1 MWVDKYSKIYGGI
14 SVDNLTE
21 KFLESKKVFDGRL
34 LKVYCDKVQLP
45 NGGEAFR
52 ELVRHPGAVAVVP
65 VLHDG
70 RIVFVRQYRYAVG
83 QTLLEIPAGKLDH
96 PGESPDDCAV
106 RELKEET
113 GYIAKNIRK
122 LASVSTSPGFTNEVI
137 HIYIA
142 DQLQAAEQCLDED
155 EFINVEVYTKEQVKA
170 MLADGTIHDSKT
182 MIGLL
187 LAGV

>member
-1 MWVDKYSKIYGGI
+1 M
-14 SVDNLTE
+14 DNLTE
-21 KFLESKKVFDGRL
+21 KFLESEKVFDGRL

-45 NGGEAFR
+45 NGGESFR
-52 ELVRHPGAVAVVP
+52 ELVRHPGAVAIVP
-65 VLHDG
+65 VLNDG

-83 QTLLEIPAGKLDH
+83 QAMLEIPAGKLDIK
-96 PGESPDDCAV
+96 GESPDACAL
-106 RELKEET
+106 RELQEET
-113 GYIAKNIRK
+113 GYIAKNIRR

-142 DQLQAAEQCLDED
+142 DDLIADKQCPDED
-155 EFINVEVYTKEQVKA
+155 EFINVEIYTKEQVKA
-170 MLADGTIHDSKT
+170 MLADGTIHDAKT